1 MRLITLITLTLI
13 FHWGMAATKQNDTS
27 KKAVE
32 TGSSIM
38 REVFI
43 RFHSNYEMSRLHKMG
58 YYQESVSDSNSI
70 YYLAEGIIDVYI
82 PSNLNH
88 SDNASVYPIKTRKK
102 AFKEIDVNKLLFGNA
117 SDMARSSIWRPNSF
131 LNEKNRD
138 SYTYSYAGETRIK
151 SDDVKIIE
159 FEPAEGSHG
168 NVKGRIYIDPLYY
181 GIIKIEYTPLT
192 TSSKVWE
199 EVTWSENFEFRNG
212 AYELVNVTFKGKS
225 TEDNFHYEAFLAM
238 DQQET
243 LSEIPQHMV
252 FIGDN
257 VPLFDTATEI
267 STDSFW
273 EGFEFLKNRI
283 PVDTNYLVA
292 ENH

>member
-1 MRLITLITLTLI
+1 MRLITLITLMLVSQLVI
-13 FHWGMAATKQNDTS
+13 SATQTDKEMEEVALGN
-27 KKAVE
+27 
-32 TGSSIM
+32 SIM
-38 REVFI
+38 EKVFV
-43 RFHSNYEMSRLHKMG
+43 RFHTNYEMSRLHKMG
-58 YYQESVSDSNSI
+58 YYKESVSDSNSI
-70 YYLAEGIIDVYI
+70 YYLAEGIVDVYI

-88 SDNASVYPIKTRKK
+88 SDNAAIYPIKTRKK
-102 AFKEIDVNKLLFGNA
+102 AFKEIEEGKLLFGNA

-138 SYTYSYAGETRIK
+138 DYVFTYSGSTKLNSYEVTI
-151 SDDVKIIE
+151 VE
-159 FEPAEGSHG
+159 FSPANSTHG
-168 NVKGRIYIDPLYY
+168 NVKGKIYIDPLYY
-181 GIIKIEYTPLT
+181 GIVRIEYTPLT

-212 AYELVNVTFKGKS
+212 AYEMVNVTFKGKS
-225 TEDNFHYEAFLAM
+225 TEDNFHYEAMLAM

-243 LSEIPQHMV
+243 LSEIPNHLV

-257 VPLFDTATEI
+257 IPLFAKATEI

-283 PVDTNYLVA
+283 PVDTIYLVA